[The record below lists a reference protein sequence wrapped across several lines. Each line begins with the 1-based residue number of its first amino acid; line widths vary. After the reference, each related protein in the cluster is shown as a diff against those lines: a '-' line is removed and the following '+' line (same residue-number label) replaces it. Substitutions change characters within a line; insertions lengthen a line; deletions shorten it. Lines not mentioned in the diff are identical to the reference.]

1 MRNPKFTQ
9 ESFIHFIVDEHV
21 TLEPTGPLD
30 HAGDADEAE
39 AAAPPALVDPIPTR
53 TATPAFFSAASRLLL
68 LSRRLMQ
75 QSPRNKD
82 NLSFQM
88 HTFE

>member
-9 ESFIHFIVDEHV
+9 ESFILSIVEEHV
-21 TLEPTGPLD
+21 TLEPAD